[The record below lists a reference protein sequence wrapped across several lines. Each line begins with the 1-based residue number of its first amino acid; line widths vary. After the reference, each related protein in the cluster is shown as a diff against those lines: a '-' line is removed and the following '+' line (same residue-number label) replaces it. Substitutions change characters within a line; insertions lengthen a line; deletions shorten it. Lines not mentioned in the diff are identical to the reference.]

1 MCSNIRVGLLSLQRL
16 TGFFGQV
23 LADRANSKELRG
35 RVQTLEHYLDSLGD
49 HSSFVSQKVT
59 FLLDATLGMINI
71 EQSNIIK
78 IFSIAAACL
87 LAADVDRFD
96 LRNELLVHA
105 GASLDLRL
113 RACRCADARFGVAAV
128 LVLQAPRLALTG
140 GRFLEQPLPFVR
152 ECTAELESGRLV
164 VSGDPEQRG

>member
-1 MCSNIRVGLLSLQRL
+1 MNTLQLIGRKGDLCSNIRVGLLVAAASDGL
-16 TGFFGQV
+16 
-23 LADRANSKELRG
+23 LRPSARRPG
-35 RVQTLEHYLDSLGD
+35 PTAKSCAGACKTLEHYLDSLGD

-105 GASLDLRL
+105 GAALDLRL
-113 RACRCADARFGVAAV
+113 CRLRAC
-128 LVLQAPRLALTG
+128 
-140 GRFLEQPLPFVR
+140 
-152 ECTAELESGRLV
+152 
-164 VSGDPEQRG
+164 